1 MLSGS
6 LGNAVAGVVSGEK
19 AEPTGPMAILSR
31 LVEFGPQISTF
42 SSELVTSIENFDLF
56 TTRIESMTSPITI
69 LTSAMN
75 DFATSMNLVVSSAAA
90 LAESNVGDV
99 TGMAGATTGKGF
111 LKSGKTTL
119 PDTITQLAAAVAQ
132 IEMSGG
138 DNKDMLDKLES
149 IRKAIIVGTVIE
161 MDGVSVA
168 GQISKYTEAQGR
180 VNMASRF
187 IS

>member
-1 MLSGS
+1 
-6 LGNAVAGVVSGEK
+6 
-19 AEPTGPMAILSR
+19 MA
-31 LVEFGPQISTF
+31 
-42 SSELVTSIENFDLF
+42 
-56 TTRIESMTSPITI
+56 SPITI
-69 LTSAMN
+69 LTQAMN